1 MCSSRSRLSVTR
13 WSLSAIFAKP
23 SSARRAHPGAAGR
36 GEPVVVRKTD
46 EAAGED
52 SVRIVVAK
60 GHHLVHATDMA
71 TWASLIGVIIGAT
84 ITFIGQFVVQRIAR
98 RTDNVT
104 LVLEQCALLV
114 ALNEDFR
121 NRLWEE
127 REGLSEKS
135 VSKWAVGE
143 FRLAE
148 ARLRILSGD
157 SVLIDALNQLRS
169 SGQELG
175 TLWRTQRR
183 KDDTLAT
190 LWKRNTSAQ
199 NEFINAARA
208 VIRHHFSGL

>member
-1 MCSSRSRLSVTR
+1 M
-13 WSLSAIFAKP
+13 
-23 SSARRAHPGAAGR
+23 
-36 GEPVVVRKTD
+36 
-46 EAAGED
+46 
-52 SVRIVVAK
+52 RIVVAG

-84 ITFIGQFVVQRIAR
+84 ITFIGQFFVQRIAR

-114 ALNEDFR
+114 ALSEDFR

-157 SVLIDALNQLRS
+157 SALIDALNQLRS

-175 TLWRTQRR
+175 TFWRTQRR
-183 KDDTLAT
+183 KGDTLAT
-190 LWKRNTSAQ
+190 LWKGNTSAQ
-199 NEFINAARA
+199 DEFINAARA
-208 VIRHHFSGL
+208 VVRHHFSGL